1 MFPGGVCQ
9 GDVAPGSQFGSQI
22 ESGQFGGRKPFAAA
36 IPLIQT
42 LSQVDKIDV
51 LVVRALIG
59 QLQSERTD
67 QLARLTGL
75 RDGVRGITDES
86 DCDAGFFLNLT
97 HGGIIGDFVGFDMAA
112 RG

>member
-1 MFPGGVCQ
+1 VFAGGMRE
-9 GDVAPGSQFGSQI
+9 GDVTPGDQFGSQS
-22 ESGQFGGRKPFAAA
+22 ESGQFAGREPLAAA

-51 LVVRALIG
+51 LMVRALIG
-59 QLQSERTD
+59 QLQSEGTD

-75 RDGVRGITDES
+75 SDGVGGIADES
-86 DCDAGFFLNLT
+86 DCDAGFFLHLT
-97 HGGIIGDFVGFDMAA
+97 HGGIIGDFIGFDMAA